1 MRPNETCLTSTLLTT
16 DSTEANN
23 AQRSRSPFSVGSPR
37 QMENNVSPPVLWIK
51 DRQNSVDP
59 LNLVPHD
66 CVHESYHEFRQDAL
80 KQRDQAG
87 TGKDHNNMQSL
98 YQFWSHFLIR
108 NFNARMYNE
117 FHQLALEDATQRDSQ
132 TGMRSLIRFYDESI
146 LSQKAIS
153 DDNIARDFINIVKT
167 ESSPTER
174 PTFTKLRAVWRN
186 GAFNMRNRSKLTKFV
201 DADLKA
207 ELER

>member
-1 MRPNETCLTSTLLTT
+1 
-16 DSTEANN
+16 
-23 AQRSRSPFSVGSPR
+23 
-37 QMENNVSPPVLWIK
+37 MENNVSPPVLWIK
-51 DRQNSVDP
+51 DRQDSVDP

-66 CVHESYHEFRQDAL
+66 CVHESYHDFRQDAL
-80 KQRDQAG
+80 RQRDQSG

-108 NFNARMYNE
+108 NFNAGMYKE
-117 FHQLALEDATQRDSQ
+117 FHRLALEDATQRDSQ

-153 DDNIARDFINIVKT
+153 DDTIARDFVDIVKM
-167 ESSPTER
+167 ESSLNER

>member
-1 MRPNETCLTSTLLTT
+1 MRLDQARLTYTLLIA
-16 DSTEANN
+16 DSTESNS

-37 QMENNVSPPVLWIK
+37 QMDNNVSPPVLWMK
-51 DRQNSVDP
+51 DRQNTVDP
-59 LNLVPHD
+59 LNIVPND
-66 CVHESYHEFRQDAL
+66 CVHESYHDFRQDAL
-80 KQRDQAG
+80 KQREQSG
-87 TGKDHNNMQSL
+87 IGKDHNNMQSL

-108 NFNARMYNE
+108 NFNARMYEE
-117 FHQLALEDATQRDSQ
+117 FHRLAWEDATQRGSQ
-132 TGMRSLIRFYDESI
+132 TGMRSLMRFYDESI
-146 LSQKAIS
+146 LSQKAVS
-153 DDNIARDFINIVKT
+153 DDNIARDFIDIVKM